1 MKQTLTGFPKVFGFT
16 MKMTTGS
23 ASWKRTTVIF
33 AAILFLIPFLILTIT
48 TALGDSEAETVFTG
62 TVHTLYT
69 VDETDPVT
77 DYSLITATD
86 PDLSTIHVVPCTD
99 YDEAKARLLSDEN
112 GVLLYVTRSDGMYDA
127 SLITGDDTAVSDD
140 DLGILTGTFYVRFGE
155 ILALKSGMTTEEMMQ
170 VIMPITVNPLNEP
183 DGDPAPEEPE
193 DFADESTREL
203 LGMLLPYV
211 TVMFLYFFVLFYGQ
225 GAAQLIVM
233 EKTSKLMDTI
243 LVSVRPAAMIFGK
256 FAANLC
262 CAVIQLAAWLFSLL
276 IGALAGFAVSSAIDP
291 VNAPKLS
298 DVTDALALLDGM
310 FTPGGIVLALLL
322 MLSGCILYCSLAS
335 IGGAAAG
342 KQEDLQ
348 STNMLFTMSLVISFM
363 AVVFGGNLFETGEMA
378 NAAWMHFVPFTAV
391 LITPSQVLLGNVS
404 PLLGLLSLALT
415 LLFSALILLC
425 AGRIYR
431 LMSFYKG
438 NPPKL
443 KQILGMLKTK

>member
-140 DLGILTGTFYVRFGE
+140 DLGILTGTFYVRFSE

-211 TVMFLYFFVLFYGQ
+211 TVMFLYFFVLFYGL

-348 STNMLFTMSLVISFM
+348 STNMLFTMSLVVSFM